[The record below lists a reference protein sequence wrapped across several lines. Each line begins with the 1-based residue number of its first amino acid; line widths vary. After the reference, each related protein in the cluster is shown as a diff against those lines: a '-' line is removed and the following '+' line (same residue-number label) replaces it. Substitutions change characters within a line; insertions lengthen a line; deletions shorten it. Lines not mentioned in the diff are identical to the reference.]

1 MAKRTMRIG
10 GITLE
15 VALGVFLVA
24 LLVSALN
31 TPEGQASMGK
41 SAVKKV
47 RSANATA
54 GSVLPFQGGT
64 LCLKDDSN
72 KGNVVLFEPAT
83 GNYTFCCNGV
93 IAASG
98 KGTVTIKGSVITLQ
112 HYPGNLRVNII
123 YDGSV
128 HKGNAALQMP
138 VGVIK
143 CTIGDRNT
151 TDDTCACPA
160 QIQQME

>member
-31 TPEGQASMGK
+31 TPESQASMGK
-41 SAVKKV
+41 SAAKKV

-64 LCLKDDSN
+64 LCLQDDSN

-112 HYPGNLRVNII
+112 HYPGNLR
-123 YDGSV
+123 
-128 HKGNAALQMP
+128 
-138 VGVIK
+138 
-143 CTIGDRNT
+143 
-151 TDDTCACPA
+151 
-160 QIQQME
+160 